1 LSIQMLCSLSLLAK
15 GRSNDRRYDRQI
27 SRRLYKHA
35 DGYTRE
41 RRRSKK
47 LKEQQN
53 LISDR
58 MLELCAKEDIDS
70 VKTPFG
76 TLTRRVYSSYWTSDW
91 DRMYKFI
98 AENEAYHLLE
108 KRIHNGNMREF
119 LEENPDVLP
128 MGLQSDRRYAVSVR
142 KPTNK

>member
-1 LSIQMLCSLSLLAK
+1 MTDNTTGKLVAAYINMRTAIQEK
-15 GRSNDRRYDRQI
+15 
-27 SRRLYKHA
+27 
-35 DGYTRE
+35 E
-41 RRRSKK
+41 EEVKK